1 MLNLTEIPI
10 AASSRRVYL
19 SALAGL
25 EKWLK
30 GREITDETL
39 AGYLSYLFDRGK
51 SPSLAEQ
58 ALKAARWRAEC
69 EDKPDPRGKLCKRA
83 MASFRRQGAG
93 RGRGQVDPILY
104 EDVDKLV
111 ALAAAE
117 NTIHGDR
124 DAVLFSLM
132 SDGGLRIG
140 EFAALNVEDI
150 DFESN
155 TIRVAKSKTDQFGVG
170 ANQWVRDRTLEL
182 IRVWLQRS
190 KITSG
195 PLFRPINDTYNRV
208 RKVAMHKDSIRR
220 ILKKRAK
227 AAGIEGRISG
237 HSLRVGAA
245 QSLTAMGATL
255 VELQIAGRWT
265 SPEMPAKYA
274 RKMSAQKSCVARL
287 RNQ

>member
-10 AASSRRVYL
+10 AASSRKVYL
-19 SALAGL
+19 NALANL
-25 EKWLK
+25 DKWLK
-30 GREITDETL
+30 GRPVNDENL

-51 SPSLAEQ
+51 SPSTAEG
-58 ALKAARWRAEC
+58 ALKAVRWRC
-69 EDKPDPRGKLCKRA
+69 ESQDLPDPRGKLCKRA
-83 MASFRRQGAG
+83 MDSFRRQGAG
-93 RGRGQVDPILY
+93 RGRGQVDGLTFP
-104 EDVDKLV
+104 EVDKLID
-111 ALAAAE
+111 LATAE

-140 EFAALNVEDI
+140 EFAALKVENI

-170 ANQWVRDRTLEL
+170 ADQWVRDRTLEL
-182 IRVWLQRS
+182 VRVWLQRS

-195 PLFRPINDTYNRV
+195 PLFRPINNTYNRV

-265 SPEMPAKYA
+265 SPTMPAKYA
-274 RKMSAQKSCVARL
+274 RKMSAKQSCVARL